1 MKKTITILTMFALLI
16 SSCSKN
22 EPALPSCLS
31 DKIIKQTT
39 VAKDTVVI
47 VKQGGNSGSYPEGG
61 VPYYHPIIIRRL
73 H

>member
-22 EPALPSCLS
+22 EPA
-31 DKIIKQTT
+31 DKRFEANKTT
-39 VAKDTVVI
+39 KDTVVI
-47 VKQGGNSGSYPEGG
+47 IKQGGNSGSYPEGQ
-61 VPYYHPIIIRRL
+61 VPYYQPL